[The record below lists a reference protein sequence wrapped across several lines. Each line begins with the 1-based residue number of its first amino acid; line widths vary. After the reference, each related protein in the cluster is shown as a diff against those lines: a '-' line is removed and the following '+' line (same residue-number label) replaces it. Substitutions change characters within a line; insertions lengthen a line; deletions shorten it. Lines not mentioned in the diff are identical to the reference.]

1 MVAEP
6 RADACLAEPGAG
18 LLPTSSMTAK
28 RRALVMFLGLLG
40 GALAACSARPHDGA
54 PPSVA
59 TEPEST
65 APAASSIG
73 AAVPS
78 EIRWTPYD
86 EAFARAQR
94 EHKPVVI
101 VFTAVWCSHC
111 RTYQGVLTNP
121 EVVALSEQLVMVRVD
136 IDQRPDVNARYMND
150 GGYVPRTM
158 FFRADGTP
166 RPELR
171 AANRTQY
178 VHFLDTTHPSELLG
192 LMRQALAG

>member
-6 RADACLAEPGAG
+6 RPDACLAEPGAG
-18 LLPTSSMTAK
+18 LLPPTSMTAK
-28 RRALVMFLGLLG
+28 WRARVTILGLLG
-40 GALAACSARPHDGA
+40 GVLASCSARPRDGA
-54 PPSVA
+54 PPA
-59 TEPEST
+59 TAAEPSGT
-65 APAASSIG
+65 ASQRSALAAT
-73 AAVPS
+73 VPP

-94 EHKPVVI
+94 EHKPVVL
-101 VFTAVWCSHC
+101 VFTAVWCGHC

-121 EVVALSEQLVMVRVD
+121 EVVTLSERLVMVRVD

-178 VHFLDTTHPSELLG
+178 VHFLDTTNPAELLG
-192 LMRQALAG
+192 LMRQALSS